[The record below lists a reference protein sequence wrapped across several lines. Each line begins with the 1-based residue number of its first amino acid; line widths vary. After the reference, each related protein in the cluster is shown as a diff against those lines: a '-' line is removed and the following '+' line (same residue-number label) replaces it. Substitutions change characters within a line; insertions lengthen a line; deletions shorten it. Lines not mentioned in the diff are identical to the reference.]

1 MCFTGQIPR
10 NSNSVRARRRTRSN
24 RSFLQTPECCWAPS
38 APVVVYPCLTL
49 PVAIATDAMPMV
61 YDAHTKVTLADT
73 LATEVPTH
81 GLEVEELLRPVSGA
95 EIFLRALD
103 AEGVKIVFGHPG
115 GAVIKIYDEM
125 ARIKPGFQHI
135 LVRHEQG
142 GTHAA
147 EGYAKATGRVGT
159 VLVTSGPG
167 ATNTV
172 TGIADAY
179 MDSVPIVVFTGQVP
193 THLIGNDAFQEC
205 DAVGVT
211 RSITKHSYL
220 VRDVRDLANT
230 IREAYHIARTGRPG
244 PVLVDLPKDVLLAE
258 TTFRYPTEV
267 KMRGYSVPAD
277 GRTDKIARASTMIA
291 QSRRPIIYAGGGA
304 IGGDASALLTRIARR
319 GGIPVTTT
327 LHGLGA
333 FPENDPLSLGMLG
346 MHGTWWANQAI
357 QHADLIIA
365 VGARFDD
372 RVTGKL
378 DSWAPHAQVIHI
390 EIDQSC
396 ISKNVF
402 ADCAILGHVRPVL
415 QKLESM
421 IAPLDTSGWLKEI
434 AGWRQQ
440 CPLAYESDSK
450 LRAQYVIEQL
460 RDKTQGDAVVV
471 TDVGQHQMWTA
482 QYFKFLHPRTHIT
495 SGGLG
500 TMGFGMPAA
509 MGAAF
514 GLRELGSDRP
524 VVCISGD
531 GGFVMNAQEMSV
543 AAAHKLPLKLAVINN
558 RFLGMVRQWQE
569 LFHQERYSHTDLS
582 DTNPDF
588 VKLAEANHCVGLRA
602 ETREEARAI
611 IDQAWKVT
619 DRPALM
625 EFNVAKEEMV
635 FPMVPAGA
643 ATGEMITERLTPDS
657 FV

>member
-1 MCFTGQIPR
+1 MT
-10 NSNSVRARRRTRSN
+10 
-24 RSFLQTPECCWAPS
+24 
-38 APVVVYPCLTL
+38 TL
-49 PVAIATDAMPMV
+49 
-61 YDAHTKVTLADT
+61 YDTHTKVQSLDVVSDS
-73 LATEVPTH
+73 LPDPVV
-81 GLEVEELLRPVSGA
+81 EVEELLRPMSGA
-95 EIFLRALD
+95 EIFLRSLE
-103 AEGVKIVFGHPG
+103 AEDVKIVFGHPG

-125 ARIKPGFQHI
+125 ARIKPGFQHV

-142 GTHAA
+142 GAHAA
-147 EGYAKATGRVGT
+147 EGYAKATGKVGT

-193 THLIGNDAFQEC
+193 TSLIGNDAFQEC
-205 DAVGVT
+205 DAVGIT

-220 VRDVRDLANT
+220 VRDVKDLART
-230 IREAYHIARTGRPG
+230 VKEAYHIARTGRPG

-258 TTFRYPTEV
+258 TTFRYPRTV
-267 KMRGYSVPAD
+267 SMRGYAVTAE
-277 GRTDKIARASTMIA
+277 GRSEKIERAARMIA
-291 QSRRPIIYAGGGA
+291 QAKRPVLYVGGGA
-304 IGGDASALLTRIARR
+304 VGSNAAGLLTDMARR
-319 GGIPVTTT
+319 ASIPVTTT

-333 FPENDPLSLGMLG
+333 FPEDDPLSMGMLG

-357 QHADLIIA
+357 QHCDLIIA

-378 DSWAPHAQVIHI
+378 DSWAPHAKVIHI

-402 ADCAILGHVRPVL
+402 ADCAILGDVKTVL
-415 QKLESM
+415 GQLQHGIEAK
-421 IAPLDTSGWLKEI
+421 DTEAWLAEI
-434 AGWRQQ
+434 DAWRQE
-440 CPLAYESDSK
+440 CPLGYEHDDE
-450 LRAQYVIEQL
+450 LRAQFVIEKI
-460 RDKTQGDAVVV
+460 REKTSGDAVVV

-482 QYFKFLHPRTHIT
+482 QYFRFLHPRTHIT

-514 GLRELGSDRP
+514 GMRELGLDRP

-543 AAAHKLPLKLAVINN
+543 AAAHKLPLKLVVINN

-569 LFHQERYSHTDLS
+569 LFHEERYSHTDLS

-602 ETREEARAI
+602 DTPEEAGAI
-611 IDQAWKVT
+611 IEEAWQVT

-625 EFNVAKEEMV
+625 EFRVAKEEMV

-643 ATGEMITERLTPDS
+643 ATGDMITERMTPNS

>member
-1 MCFTGQIPR
+1 MT
-10 NSNSVRARRRTRSN
+10 
-24 RSFLQTPECCWAPS
+24 
-38 APVVVYPCLTL
+38 
-49 PVAIATDAMPMV
+49 
-61 YDAHTKVTLADT
+61 YDTHTKTQPVTTGDSLP
-73 LATEVPTH
+73 EVNPQITTNTQ
-81 GLEVEELLRPVSGA
+81 LMSGA
-95 EIFLRALD
+95 EILLRSLE
-103 AEGVKIVFGHPG
+103 AEGVKIMFGHPG
-115 GAVIKIYDEM
+115 GAVIKVYDEM
-125 ARIKPGFQHI
+125 HRIKPQFQHI

-147 EGYAKATGRVGT
+147 EGYAKATGKVGT

-193 THLIGNDAFQEC
+193 TALIGNDAFQEC
-205 DAVGVT
+205 DAIGVT

-220 VRDVRDLANT
+220 VRDVKDLART
-230 IREAYHIARTGRPG
+230 VKEAYHIARTGRPG

-258 TTFRYPTEV
+258 APFQYPSGV
-267 KMRGYSVPAD
+267 NMRGYVVPEAV
-277 GRTDKIARASTMIA
+277 RPEKLQRAARMIA
-291 QSRRPIIYAGGGA
+291 ESQKPLFYVGGGA
-304 IGGDASALLTRIARR
+304 ISSDASEQLTKLARYTN
-319 GGIPVTTT
+319 IPVTTT
-327 LHGLGA
+327 LHGLGT
-333 FPENDPLSLGMLG
+333 FPEDDPLALRMLG
-346 MHGTWWANQAI
+346 MHGTWWANQAV
-357 QHADLIIA
+357 QHCDLLIA

-378 DSWAPHAQVIHI
+378 DSWAPHAKVIHM

-396 ISKNVF
+396 ISKNIF
-402 ADCAILGHVRPVL
+402 ADCAILGSVQTVL
-415 QKLESM
+415 ENL
-421 IAPLDTSGWLKEI
+421 IPLVEPKDTTEWLDQIEEWRKE
-434 AGWRQQ
+434 
-440 CPLAYESDSK
+440 CPLQYQNDGR
-450 LRAQYVIEQL
+450 LHAQGVIEQL
-460 RDKTQGDAVVV
+460 RDKTDGDAVVV
-471 TDVGQHQMWTA
+471 TDVGQHQMWSA

-514 GLRELGSDRP
+514 GLRERGSSRP

-569 LFHQERYSHTDLS
+569 LFHRERYSHTDLS

-588 VKLAEANHCVGLRA
+588 VKLAEAHHCVGLRA
-602 ETREEARAI
+602 ETPQEAQEI
-611 IDQAWKVT
+611 IDQAWEVT
-619 DRPALM
+619 DRPVLM
-625 EFNVAKEEMV
+625 EFRVAKEEMV

-643 ATGEMITERLTPDS
+643 ATGDMITDRITPNS